1 MIARLHAPLAE
12 RIAEVAS
19 GSGPGFLV
27 GVTGSQGSGKTT
39 TARALARLLDARGLR
54 AAILS
59 LDDLY
64 LPLADRRRLAA
75 EVHPLFLT
83 RGVPGTHDVDLG
95 VAILEGLAAPG
106 ATLMPRFDKAT
117 DDRASAWDVHE
128 GPFDVILFEG
138 WCVGARPQA
147 PGALIQPVNDL
158 ERERVVA
165 VIVDGAQPGSGVAND
180 WASVKTL
187 DFGVP
192 MIVAGGLDA
201 HNVAAVID
209 DVNPWGVDVA
219 SGVEVS
225 HGVKDPAKVASFVAR
240 ARAALTQKGAQ

>member
-1 MIARLHAPLAE
+1 VQLHDP
-12 RIAEVAS
+12 AS
-19 GSGPGFLV
+19 E
-27 GVTGSQGSGKTT
+27 
-39 TARALARLLDARGLR
+39 RLLDALAQRDVRVIR
-54 AAILS
+54 ALN
-59 LDDLY
+59 
-64 LPLADRRRLAA
+64 
-75 EVHPLFLT
+75 VH
-83 RGVPGTHDVDLG
+83 
-95 VAILEGLAAPG
+95 
-106 ATLMPRFDKAT
+106 AT
-117 DDRASAWDVHE
+117 
-128 GPFDVILFEG
+128 
-138 WCVGARPQA
+138 
-147 PGALIQPVNDL
+147 ALNDL

>member
-1 MIARLHAPLAE
+1 MTEMPVPQIKICGVTSLVDARLVHDAGADALGLIYATSVRQVVADVAGDIVE
-12 RIAEVAS
+12 RYA
-19 GSGPGFLV
+19 GRLWCV
-27 GVTGSQGSGKTT
+27 GVFRYQEDHEIV
-39 TARALARLLDARGLR
+39 RIVERDALPVVQLHDPASERLLDALAQRDVRVIR
-54 AAILS
+54 ALN
-59 LDDLY
+59 
-64 LPLADRRRLAA
+64 
-75 EVHPLFLT
+75 VH
-83 RGVPGTHDVDLG
+83 
-95 VAILEGLAAPG
+95 
-106 ATLMPRFDKAT
+106 AT
-117 DDRASAWDVHE
+117 
-128 GPFDVILFEG
+128 
-138 WCVGARPQA
+138 
-147 PGALIQPVNDL
+147 ALNDL

-165 VIVDGAQPGSGVAND
+165 VIVDGAQPGPRDAND